1 MDNIELTEQEKDRY
15 AKRCGYSEER
25 YTDKVQD
32 GVRHKL
38 GMSTPDETAII
49 RKVVDKILSELSDLK
64 LFVKGEGISGEAVT
78 DFIVYNANVE
88 QVKVKAKEETK

>member
-1 MDNIELTEQEKDRY
+1 MLTENEKKQMAED
-15 AKRCGYSEER
+15 AGWSNDLYS
-25 YTDKVQD
+25 DKVKI
-32 GVRHKL
+32 GVRNEL
-38 GMSTPDETAII
+38 GMKTPDETAII

-88 QVKVKAKEETK
+88 QIKVKAKEETQ